1 MFDYKWRCIIIFSGI
16 ITAAGLVAIAAK
28 FSKGFLQ
35 KLLGYEW
42 IVDLVITLGLPI
54 LFMGTYSGMISA
66 VVTGLSI
73 SLILWVSG
81 NIIGRQKYQ
90 LVTDEE
96 GNSSREWVY
105 TEGAWTIKSIASKM
119 SHAIRSDIS
128 GCIGDFKE
136 GWRNDKQ
143 VNQSA

>member
-1 MFDYKWRCIIIFSGI
+1 MLFSGI
-16 ITAAGLVAIAAK
+16 LTSLGLVAIAAK

-42 IVDLVITLGLPI
+42 IVDLIVTLGLPI

-73 SLILWVSG
+73 SLILWISG

-90 LVTDEE
+90 LETDEE
-96 GNSSREWVY
+96 GNSSRKWVY
-105 TEGAWTIKSIASKM
+105 IEGAWTIKSIASKM
-119 SHAIRSDIS
+119 SQAIKSDIS
-128 GCIGDFKE
+128 GYISDFKE

-143 VNQSA
+143 INQPA